1 MKNKNLK
8 KSTCFILLLA
18 LLLSTFT
25 LTSFADESIAGEPY
39 VKKIDVSDLE
49 LFIPVSLE
57 LQVIFH

>member
-1 MKNKNLK
+1 MFYP
-8 KSTCFILLLA
+8 SSA

-49 LFIPVSLE
+49 LFIPGILE